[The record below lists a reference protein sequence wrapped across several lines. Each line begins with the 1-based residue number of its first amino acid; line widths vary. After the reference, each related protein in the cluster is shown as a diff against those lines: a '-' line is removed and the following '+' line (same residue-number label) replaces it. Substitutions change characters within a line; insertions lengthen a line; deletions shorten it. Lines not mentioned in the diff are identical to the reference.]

1 LAKPKFTKYF
11 WRNFSMAF
19 TAHTRKKIAVIGAG
33 FVGSTTAHWAAQKEI
48 ADVVLLDINEGAA
61 IGKTLD
67 LAQAASMEM
76 FDTKIKGTSNYAD
89 IANSDVVIVTAGM
102 PRKPGMSRD
111 ELIGINAKIVKDVCA
126 GIKQHAPDSIVIVVC
141 NPMDVMALYA
151 KQQLGFPRERVLGMG
166 GCLDSARFRTFIAE
180 ECGVYY
186 KDVTGVVVGNHG
198 DAMVPLV
205 RTASVGSVPLIDM
218 LPADKIAAIVQ
229 RTKTAGA
236 EIGGHLKTGS
246 AYYAPAR
253 GAIEMAEAIL
263 KDQKRVLPVAVE
275 LKGEFGVN
283 DGMMVGVMC
292 VIGGKGLE
300 KIIDY
305 KFNADEKAEFEKSVN
320 AVRTLC
326 EGLKAVQ

>member
-1 LAKPKFTKYF
+1 
-11 WRNFSMAF
+11 MAF

-33 FVGSTTAHWAAQKEI
+33 FVGSTTAHWAAQKELG
-48 ADVVLLDINEGAA
+48 DVVLLDINEGAA

-67 LAQAASMEM
+67 LAQAATMEM

-89 IANSDVVIVTAGM
+89 IANADVVIVTAGM

-151 KQQLGFPRERVLGMG
+151 KQQLGFPKERVLGMG

-180 ECGVYY
+180 ECGVSY

-218 LPADKIAAIVQ
+218 LPADKIAAIVA
-229 RTKTAGA
+229 RTKSAGA

-246 AYYAPAR
+246 AYYAPSR
-253 GAIEMAEAIL
+253 GAVEMAEAII

-275 LKGEFGVN
+275 LNGEFGVS
-283 DGMMVGVMC
+283 DKMMVGVMC

-320 AVRTLC
+320 AVRALC